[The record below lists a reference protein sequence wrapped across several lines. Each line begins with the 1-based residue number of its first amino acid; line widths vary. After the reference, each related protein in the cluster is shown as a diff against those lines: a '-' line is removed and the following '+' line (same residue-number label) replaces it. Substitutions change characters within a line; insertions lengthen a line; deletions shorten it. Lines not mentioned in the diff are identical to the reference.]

1 MSSFNADEYWKRHEK
16 DCPYAEGNRC
26 FIVSEPGDESCK
38 GCLWYKESNANSNYF
53 SDSPDHPYQFDN
65 LTGSMNL

>member
-26 FIVSEPGDESCK
+26 FIVSEPSDESCK
-38 GCLWYKESNANSNYF
+38 GCRWYEDKEN
-53 SDSPDHPYQFDN
+53 DN
-65 LTGSMNL
+65 DKMQRV